1 MGLEKSRLNR
11 LGLPA
16 ILFGM
21 LGAAASAQTQLQ
33 PLTAPAVE
41 PTVHDAKVRPRDDLT
56 DGKFSQTPDS
66 GASTSTSDVKRIR
79 TTRERIT
86 DGSAPPRG
94 RATATAASE
103 AVRRFSLRRSPAAA
117 W

>member
-1 MGLEKSRLNR
+1 MTREKSGLNR
-11 LGLPA
+11 LGLPV

-21 LGAAASAQTQLQ
+21 IGAAASAQTQLQ
-33 PLTAPAVE
+33 PPTAPAVE
-41 PTVHDAKVRPRDDLT
+41 PTVHDAKVRPRNDLN

-86 DGSAPPRG
+86 DGSAPP
-94 RATATAASE
+94 
-103 AVRRFSLRRSPAAA
+103 AVAPLQPPPAKP
-117 W
+117 